1 MMSDFISLISVI
13 LCAVCDAHP
22 CGGQFT
28 IFCISAYLLM
38 VFLHSWH
45 QQNIAGEIWLLFK
58 NIKLIDYSYPLE
70 IKYSWE
76 AIDQ

>member
-1 MMSDFISLISVI
+1 
-13 LCAVCDAHP
+13 
-22 CGGQFT
+22 
-28 IFCISAYLLM
+28 M